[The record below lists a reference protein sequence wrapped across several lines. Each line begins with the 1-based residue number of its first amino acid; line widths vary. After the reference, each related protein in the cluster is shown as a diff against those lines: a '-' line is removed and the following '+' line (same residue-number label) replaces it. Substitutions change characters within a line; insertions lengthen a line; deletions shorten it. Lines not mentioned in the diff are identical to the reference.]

1 MHPYLLH
8 SGHLLLPTFGVL
20 AAVGL
25 MAALTLSLRTA
36 VAVGLNPE
44 AVWNAGL
51 FTILTAF
58 VLSRLL
64 LVFTNLQSFRAYP
77 ILLLMVPSLTSTG
90 LLLTAIVTVIYLR
103 LRHLPLLATLDAWAP
118 CATLV
123 WAFLALGHFAEGS
136 DAGLPTTLPWG
147 IRIPPDPIRLHPVSL
162 YAAIAA
168 ALITPILLRHLS
180 HRHHPGDTLALAL
193 ASAGTAQ
200 FLLTFLR
207 QPSLFNILL
216 GNLLDPIQWIS
227 LGMTRSFTGRPY
239 PPATSKAGLPC
250 RLKTCSPRAS
260 AAAPCPLPSTA
271 ATRGVDEPAPPPVPP
286 SPVRIMN

>member
-36 VAVGLNPE
+36 ATVSLNPE

-51 FTILTAF
+51 FAILSAF

-64 LVFTNLQSFRAYP
+64 LVVTNLHNFLAYP
-77 ILLLMVPSLTSTG
+77 ILLLMVPSLTATG
-90 LLLTAIVTVIYLR
+90 LLLTTIVTAVYLR
-103 LRHLPLLATLDAWAP
+103 LRHLPLLPTLDAWAP

-136 DAGLPTTLPWG
+136 DAGLPTNLPWG

-162 YAAIAA
+162 YAAISA
-168 ALITPILLRHLS
+168 ALITLALLRQLS
-180 HRHHPGDTLALAL
+180 RRHRPGDILAVALA
-193 ASAGTAQ
+193 AAGAIQ

-207 QPSLFNILL
+207 QPSLFNVLL
-216 GNLLDPIQWIS
+216 GNLLDPIQWVS
-227 LGMTRSFTGRPY
+227 LGMILT
-239 PPATSKAGLPC
+239 AGLI
-250 RLKTCSPRAS
+250 LLQPRKLVSHA
-260 AAAPCPLPSTA
+260 
-271 ATRGVDEPAPPPVPP
+271 V
-286 SPVRIMN
+286 